1 MPRAVSNH
9 LQTSKMKSY
18 TDQTILICE
27 ANPILAEGIL
37 KLLQADSFLSQLKI
51 TTQEKFVPK
60 EFTDVLPDILIVD
73 PWQSRVSWQSALSAF
88 RDISKFISVI
98 CYCPDITAAEARV
111 IRSVGFRGIMPKTI
125 SGDELT
131 RIVCSVAIG
140 GIYVH
145 HNYKENF
152 IEPAV
157 TVPNGI
163 PSLPDLTD
171 REVEVL
177 RHVALGRS
185 LKEIAAV
192 LNISTKTVD
201 TYRTR
206 ANSKLNLRSRFD
218 IVKYA
223 IQSGWMN

>member
-1 MPRAVSNH
+1 M
-9 LQTSKMKSY
+9 
-18 TDQTILICE
+18 ICE
-27 ANPILAEGIL
+27 ANPILAEGIS

-88 RDISKFISVI
+88 RDISKFISII